1 MGVLL
6 TLREHPNG
14 MDCKQVPR
22 LSWVVKAPT
31 LQRPA
36 NERWGADR
44 EQRNSRKETAADSS
58 DNGSSPSPSRE
69 VRQQSTWLAF
79 ERHAE
84 CNREPQSTAPP
95 EGQLCIRSERL
106 PSSCRYRTAQK
117 ESYAGRKLLYRFN
130 SSASH

>member
-14 MDCKQVPR
+14 IDCKQVPQLGR
-22 LSWVVKAPT
+22 VVKAPT

-36 NERWGADR
+36 NERWGSNR

-58 DNGSSPSPSRE
+58 DNGSSPCPSRE
-69 VRQQSTWLAF
+69 VLQQSTWLAL

-84 CNREPQSTAPP
+84 RHREPQSTVSPRGAARHQ
-95 EGQLCIRSERL
+95 E
-106 PSSCRYRTAQK
+106 
-117 ESYAGRKLLYRFN
+117 
-130 SSASH
+130 